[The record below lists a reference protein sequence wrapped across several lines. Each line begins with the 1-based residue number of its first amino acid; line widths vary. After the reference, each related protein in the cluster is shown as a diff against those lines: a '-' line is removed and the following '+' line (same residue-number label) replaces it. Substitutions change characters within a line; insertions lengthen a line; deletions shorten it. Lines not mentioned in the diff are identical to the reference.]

1 MKKLIIVSNRLPVSV
16 SRKKGK
22 LQFIP
27 SVGGLATGLGSIY
40 RRFESIWVG
49 WPGVNLE
56 DIDLSER
63 ELIEEKLK
71 ESSCIPIFLTSH
83 EVGAYYYGFC
93 NKTIWPLFHY
103 FYLYMDYTHDYF
115 EEYKRVNRKFC
126 EKILEI
132 AGEEDF
138 IWIHDYHLM
147 LLPAMLKKNLPD
159 ATIGFFLHI
168 PFPSYE
174 VYRLLPPRSEILEGL
189 LGADLIGFH
198 TYDYALH
205 FISSVMYLLGYEHAF
220 GEITVRDRIVKVDA
234 FPMGIDYAKFANALD
249 NPRIAR
255 DFERLKRRLGDVK
268 VILSV
273 DRLDYTKGIPQRLE
287 AFDLFLERY
296 PEYIEK
302 VTMILV
308 GVPTRTG
315 VEHYMMLKKQ
325 VDELVG
331 KINGKYGT
339 VGWNPVWYLYR
350 SLPFHNLS
358 VLYHIADVALVTP
371 LRDGMNLIAKEYIAS
386 KDRIKKGVLVLS
398 EFAGAAKE
406 LGEAILV
413 NPNDVGELCDS
424 LREAL
429 DMSEEEQ
436 IERNVLMQSRL
447 RRYTVSRWAND
458 FMDSMNE
465 MKELR
470 SNYAHKKVDKRVVSA
485 LSKRF
490 KNSSLRVLFLDYDGT
505 LVPFASRPEKALPD
519 NELKNLLAVLSS
531 LGEIVLISGRD
542 RNTLEKWFG
551 DLEIALV
558 AEHGVWG
565 KMGGEWFMLEA
576 LDDKWKEQVRPILE
590 LFVDRTPGT
599 FIEEKEYSLAW
610 HYRMADPDLAAK
622 RAREL
627 KNTLLQLVANLN
639 LGVMEGNKVI
649 EVKDARINKGRA
661 VSFWLSQKSWD
672 FVFAA
677 GDDVTDEDMFSV
689 LPDEAI
695 SIKVG
700 LGHTK
705 AKYIVESYKEVR
717 KLLKAFTGGDGERD

>member
-1 MKKLIIVSNRLPVSV
+1 MSKLVIVSNRLPVSV
-16 SRKKGK
+16 SRRKGE
-22 LQFIP
+22 LHFTP
-27 SVGGLATGLGSIY
+27 SVGGVATGLSSIR
-40 RRFESIWVG
+40 RRFESVWVG
-49 WPGVNLE
+49 WPGVNIE
-56 DIDLSER
+56 DVSSSEV
-63 ELIEEKLK
+63 ELIKNRL
-71 ESSCIPIFLTSH
+71 SGDGCVPVFLSSH

-103 FYLYMDYTHDYF
+103 FYLYMDCTHDYF
-115 EEYKRVNRKFC
+115 EEYKRVNEKFC
-126 EKILEI
+126 EKVLEV
-132 AGEEDF
+132 AGEDDF
-138 IWIHDYHLM
+138 IWVHDYHLM
-147 LLPAMLKKNLPD
+147 LLPAMLRKRLPN

-174 VYRLLPPRSEILEGL
+174 VYRLLPPRAEILEGL
-189 LGADLIGFH
+189 LGADVVGFH

-205 FISSVMYLLGYEHAF
+205 FIFSVMYLLGYEHTF
-220 GEITVRDRIVKVDA
+220 GEIAVGDRIVKVDA
-234 FPMGIDYAKFANALD
+234 FPMGIDYEKFASAVD
-249 NPRIAR
+249 NPRVIR
-255 DFERLKRRLGDVK
+255 DLKRLRRRLGDVR

-296 PEYIEK
+296 PEYREK

-350 SLPFHNLS
+350 SLPFHSLS
-358 VLYHIADVALVTP
+358 VLYNIADVAVVTP
-371 LRDGMNLIAKEYIAS
+371 LRDGMNLIAKEYVAS
-386 KDRIKKGVLVLS
+386 KDRTGEGVLVLS

-406 LGEAILV
+406 LGEAVLV
-413 NPNDVGELCDS
+413 NPNDIDELCES

-429 DMSEEEQ
+429 DMPVEEQ
-436 IERNVLMQSRL
+436 KERNTLMQARL
-447 RRYTVSRWAND
+447 KRYTVNRWAED
-458 FMDSMNE
+458 FMDSMSE
-465 MKELR
+465 MKQLK
-470 SNYAHKKVDKRVVSA
+470 SAHAHRKVDDKV
-485 LSKRF
+485 LSSFVERF
-490 KNSSLRVLFLDYDGT
+490 RESLRPVFFLDYDGT

-519 NELKNLLAVLSS
+519 EELKELLGSLSRAAQVV
-531 LGEIVLISGRD
+531 IISGRD
-542 RNTLEKWFG
+542 RSTLDSWFG
-551 DLEIALV
+551 TLDVGLV
-558 AEHGVWG
+558 AEHGVWI
-565 KMGGEWFMLEA
+565 KKDGGWETVEK
-576 LDDKWKEQVRPILE
+576 LDKSWKEQIKPILE

-610 HYRMADPDLAAK
+610 HYRMADPDLAVR

-649 EVKDARINKGRA
+649 EVKDARINKGTA
-661 VSFWLSQKSWD
+661 VSRWLSEGEWD

-677 GDDVTDEDMFSV
+677 GDDVTDEDMFAV
-689 LPDEAI
+689 LSDDAI
-695 SIKVG
+695 SVKVG
-700 LGHTK
+700 MGHTR
-705 AKYIVESYKEVR
+705 AKYIVESYREVR
-717 KLLKAFTGGDGERD
+717 KLLKAFVEGKVGKE